1 MILYRPLMRSVNLLS
16 FMITKYPNINRR
28 AFSCTKL
35 MMMDGTKDG
44 RIWTHSPY
52 QNTPSDTGT
61 LSSQQPTI
69 TRCPLPTSTPR
80 TLPEDKLH
88 YLSSKS
94 SSGVEEF
101 VETVRQ
107 SKADFYKSQ
116 FKSRVTEEDRKRIE
130 RRTVESPNSL
140 GKVDIT
146 IYYPEISSDD
156 KKLDGYVFIV
166 TEEVGFLVIHI
177 IK

>member
-1 MILYRPLMRSVNLLS
+1 
-16 FMITKYPNINRR
+16 
-28 AFSCTKL
+28 

-69 TRCPLPTSTPR
+69 SRCPLPTSTPR
-80 TLPEDKLH
+80 TLTEDKLYH
-88 YLSSKS
+88 LSSKS

-107 SKADFYKSQ
+107 SKAEFYESQ
-116 FKSRVTEEDRKRIE
+116 FNTRVQKKIE
-130 RRTVESPNSL
+130 REL
-140 GKVDIT
+140 
-146 IYYPEISSDD
+146 SDVQLNHQMVWEE
-156 KKLDGYVFIV
+156 KLM
-166 TEEVGFLVIHI
+166 
-177 IK
+177 